1 MDNNPTDVLQD
12 SSPVASESA
21 ITQPLNTVA
30 QEVAIVEPTT
40 LVPGSKTPES
50 NLLAALHE
58 ERRLRKE
65 LEDKLL
71 QAETSI
77 LPDTDDVYS
86 DEGKVLKTEISQLRD
101 VVTRLEDEKQV
112 ERTIAQFPALKDF
125 TGEFD
130 SFRKE
135 YPRHKL
141 ENVAKLFL
149 TEKGIIGETRIGLE
163 KQTGGSKEPQKSGY
177 TNDEIA
183 DLRKN
188 NFKKYQ
194 QMLSEGKLRGGDIK

>member
-1 MDNNPTDVLQD
+1 MENTTPDVLQD

-21 ITQPLNTVA
+21 ITQPLVTSP
-30 QEVAIVEPTT
+30 EVAIVEPTT
-40 LVPGSKTPES
+40 LPTGAKTPSE
-50 NLLAALHE
+50 NLYAALAE

-65 LEDKLL
+65 AEDKLL

-163 KQTGGSKEPQKSGY
+163 KQTGGSKEPQKSGF
-177 TNDEIA
+177 TTDEIA

-188 NFKKYQ
+188 DFRKYQ
-194 QMLSEGKLRGGDIK
+194 QMLLEGKLRGNDIK

>member
-1 MDNNPTDVLQD
+1 METTPTDVLQG

-21 ITQPLNTVA
+21 ITQPAPIIA
-30 QEVAIVEPTT
+30 QEETIVEPTLPT
-40 LVPGSKTPES
+40 GAKTPSE
-50 NLLAALHE
+50 NLYAALAE

-65 LEDKLL
+65 AEDKLL
-71 QAETSI
+71 QAQTSI
-77 LPDTDDVYS
+77 LPDTDDDVYS

-163 KQTGGSKEPQKSGY
+163 KQTGGSKEPQKSGF
-177 TNDEIA
+177 TNDEVA

>member
-1 MDNNPTDVLQD
+1 METTPTDVLQN
-12 SSPVASESA
+12 SSPAVSENVT
-21 ITQPLNTVA
+21 TQPSETLP
-30 QEVAIVEPTT
+30 EVAIVEPTT
-40 LVPGSKTPES
+40 LPTGSKTPSE
-50 NLLAALHE
+50 NLYAALAE

-65 LEDKLL
+65 AEDKLL

-86 DEGKVLKTEISQLRD
+86 DEGKVLKTEISKLQET
-101 VVTRLEDEKQV
+101 VTRLEDERQL

-135 YPRHKL
+135 YPRHKP

-149 TEKGIIGETRIGLE
+149 TEKGLLAETRMGLE
-163 KQTGGSKEPQKSGY
+163 KQTGGSKEPQKSGF
-177 TNDEIA
+177 TTDEIA

-188 NFKKYQ
+188 NFRKYQ
-194 QMLSEGKLRGGDIK
+194 QMLQDGKLRGNDIK

>member
-21 ITQPLNTVA
+21 ITQTPSTNV
-30 QEVAIVEPTT
+30 QEVPIVEPTQ
-40 LVPGSKTPES
+40 VPGSKTPET

-58 ERRLRKE
+58 ERRRNKE

-77 LPDTDDVYS
+77 LPDTDDEVYS
-86 DEGKVLKTEISQLRD
+86 DEGKVLKNEISQLRET
-101 VVTRLEDEKQV
+101 VTRLEDEKQL

-125 TGEFD
+125 SGEFD
-130 SFRKE
+130 TFRKE

-163 KQTGGSKEPQKSGY
+163 KTTGGSKEPQKSGF
-177 TNDEIA
+177 TNDEVA

-188 NFKKYQ
+188 NYKKYQ
-194 QMLSEGKLRGGDIK
+194 QMLIEGKLRGNDIK